1 MLLNPDE
8 ENIMAARYSSAVLIA
23 SGVTFVL
30 FLIMQMLVATG
41 NGKIVDHEVVRII
54 GVVQQIVDHPPVV
67 DIPVPTPPPLV
78 EKEPVIKKQ
87 RITVQEPEGLRLIN
101 DRPPVGNKGPGDD
114 PGLYIDGI
122 YLPIV
127 KVQPVYPRR
136 AIRDGVEGYTIV
148 EFTVTE
154 TGAVENPVVIY
165 AEPKGYFE
173 SASERAA
180 RKFKYKPQIVNGEP
194 IRVPGVKNRF
204 TFELGE
210 K

>member
-1 MLLNPDE
+1 MT
-8 ENIMAARYSSAVLIA
+8 ARYSSAVLIA

-41 NGKIVDHEVVRII
+41 NGKLVDEKVIRII
-54 GVVQQIVDHPPVV
+54 GVVQQIVDHPPVI
-67 DIPVPTPPPLV
+67 DIPEPTPPPLV
-78 EKEPVIKKQ
+78 EKEPVIEKQ
-87 RITVQEPEGLRLIN
+87 RVAPQNPEGVAT
-101 DRPPVGNKGPGDD
+101 DFERPPIDD
-114 PGLYIDGI
+114 GGRRNSPGLYIDGT

-127 KVQPVYPRR
+127 KVQPEYPRR

-173 SASERAA
+173 SVSERAVL
-180 RKFKYKPQIVNGEP
+180 KFKYKPQVVNGKP
-194 IRVPGVKNRF
+194 IRVPGLKNRF